1 MAVTTDT
8 TDDRQQG
15 APPPPPPARRR
26 LYRSRDERV
35 VAGVCGGIARHLG
48 VDPVLVRIVLLAT
61 VVFGGFGVVAYVVGW
76 LVIPEEGSDKPLL
89 GGARPRQTAQVAIVL
104 GISLAAVGVVGVWAD
119 TGWIFG
125 GWPLVLV
132 LFGAAVVWFVLERD
146 RSSEAGGGGS
156 AGASG
161 GAGAAGGPAA
171 GAGMG
176 GDGRTGGTG
185 DGVEGAPD
193 AGFGDTPAERRRG
206 SFAVTAIAA
215 GAVCV
220 VVGLFGAL
228 DAAEVVDLGWGGV
241 VAVAIVATGVALVA
255 SSFFGGARALI
266 PLGILLA
273 LLLGG
278 TAAAGV
284 SFNGGIGEREY
295 RITDGDDLRARYE
308 LGIGHLMLDVRGIE
322 LAPGTTH
329 VTADLDVGMVQVV
342 ADDARFVDDARPR
355 DDGRAT
361 GGVDTTRTIVVGY
374 GDRRLEVEVH
384 VGVGAIAASRTPGG
398 DEGEWE
404 WSQRRQLPATTPFA
418 GVMR

>member
-1 MAVTTDT
+1 MTSET
-8 TDDRQQG
+8 TDDGQQS
-15 APPPPPPARRR
+15 APPPPQPARRR
-26 LYRSRDERV
+26 LRRSRDERV
-35 VAGVCGGIARHLG
+35 VAGVCGGVARHLG
-48 VDPVLVRIVLLAT
+48 VDPVLVRIVLVAT
-61 VVFGGFGVVAYVVGW
+61 VVFGGFGVVAYVAAW
-76 LVIPEEGSDKPLL
+76 LMVPEEGSDKPLL
-89 GGARPRQTAQVAIVL
+89 GGARSRQTVQLAIVL
-104 GISLAAVGVVGVWAD
+104 GFALVAVGVVGVWAD
-119 TGWIFG
+119 TGWVVG
-125 GWPLVLV
+125 GWPMVLL

-146 RSSEAGGGGS
+146 RSGEAAGGG
-156 AGASG
+156 AD
-161 GAGAAGGPAA
+161 AAGDG
-171 GAGMG
+171 GS
-176 GDGRTGGTG
+176 GDGGSGAPGTFG
-185 DGVEGAPD
+185 DGVGDAP
-193 AGFGDTPAERRRG
+193 AAPRRG

-228 DAAEVVDLGWGGV
+228 DAADVVALGWGGV

-284 SFNGGIGEREY
+284 SFNGGIGERDY

-308 LGIGHLMLDVRGIE
+308 LGIGHLRLDLRGIE

-329 VTADLDVGMVQVV
+329 VTADLDVGMVEVV
-342 ADDARFVDDARPR
+342 AEDARFLDDDRPR

-361 GGVDTTRTIVVGY
+361 GGFDTTRTIVVGD

-418 GVMR
+418 GVLR